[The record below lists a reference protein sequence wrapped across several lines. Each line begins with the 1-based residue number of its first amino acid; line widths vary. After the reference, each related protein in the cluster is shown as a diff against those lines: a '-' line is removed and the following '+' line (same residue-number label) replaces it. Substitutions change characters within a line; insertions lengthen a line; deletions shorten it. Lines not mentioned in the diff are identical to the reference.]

1 LFQPLFL
8 ILSIYTS
15 DIIIT
20 PIMMNKFTISL
31 ILLNI
36 IILTTTS
43 CKRNNTFYLNDVEIK
58 NGDLLFQQSVETP
71 LEDAISSVTY
81 TNGEKYSFTHVGI
94 VYKVNNEFYVIEA
107 APSKVKIT
115 PINKFLLGH
124 IEDKKEYNNNNCTK
138 DCNLNRCNEEINFG
152 TNNNYLNQNLEPQTP
167 CNFQLITVPA
177 RLKKE
182 YQHLIKPAL
191 KNAQKY
197 INMDYDYEYL
207 PNNNKMYCSELI
219 YLIFKEANKGDPI
232 FEAKPMTFKVYD
244 KDTDSSYFH
253 PLWIKHYKKLNI
265 PIPEGEIGTNPADM
279 AKSDL
284 IEFLTN

>member
-1 LFQPLFL
+1 
-8 ILSIYTS
+8 
-15 DIIIT
+15 
-20 PIMMNKFTISL
+20 MMNKFTISL

-115 PINKFLLGH
+115 PINKFLLGY